1 MKHRYFNFIDLP
13 VEIPMFVVKVHGVFG
28 VTDNRRGLLWP
39 GSTSNVLLVKKIL
52 SSVLYNALQSI
63 FTDSPITERGTEIC
77 ELVCYTVPKLSG
89 VI

>member
-39 GSTSNVLLVKKIL
+39 GSRRQNNET
-52 SSVLYNALQSI
+52 A
-63 FTDSPITERGTEIC
+63 RRMC
-77 ELVCYTVPKLSG
+77 CW
-89 VI
+89 